1 MAFGQND
8 GSNSNLTED
17 EFGST
22 ESDSFTTVLEQENE
36 THRMEFLSTAPQKQ
50 VSEME
55 GVSPQ
60 DEVSSQFSEVRRVR
74 EARQDIIREI
84 QSLQANRRQ
93 ESDREMTIQLQPAR
107 LGRLMVRVSQS
118 RDLDGNSAVAVQIQA
133 SSTEAQQLLM
143 NELSDLKSDFLSQ
156 GIDLTGLEVSVESGR
171 NFHQSR
177 SQGLFFA
184 DYQRQMRSGGN
195 LRPADPPI
203 SSIRSSAGPS
213 KVGTQYAK
221 NQLNLVI

>member
-1 MAFGQND
+1 
-8 GSNSNLTED
+8 
-17 EFGST
+17 
-22 ESDSFTTVLEQENE
+22 
-36 THRMEFLSTAPQKQ
+36 
-50 VSEME
+50 
-55 GVSPQ
+55 
-60 DEVSSQFSEVRRVR
+60 
-74 EARQDIIREI
+74 
-84 QSLQANRRQ
+84 
-93 ESDREMTIQLQPAR
+93 MTIQLQPAR

-156 GIDLTGLEVSVESGR
+156 GIDLTGLEVSVDSGR

-195 LRPADPPI
+195 LR
-203 SSIRSSAGPS
+203 S
-213 KVGTQYAK
+213 
-221 NQLNLVI
+221 